1 MGKSIK
7 SQSNCG
13 RAVGATMVAPTPCD
27 SMSLQLV
34 IPRRVALQQSPLP
47 LHQLAAALPQGRGT
61 WQSPTRRYLNTN
73 LTRGLTSGGHPIPIP
88 HNRFNGFRPRS
99 LHSIRRSPTTTHRQL
114 KTVETVQ
121 KPDWSADHRAK
132 ARCEWE
138 AIYRMVFVVEE
149 YI

>member
-47 LHQLAAALPQGRGT
+47 LHQLAATLPQGRGT

-73 LTRGLTSGGHPIPIP
+73 LTRGLTSGGHPSDA
-88 HNRFNGFRPRS
+88 R
-99 LHSIRRSPTTTHRQL
+99 
-114 KTVETVQ
+114 KTVETVRSLLTWRG
-121 KPDWSADHRAK
+121 PPG
-132 ARCEWE
+132 
-138 AIYRMVFVVEE
+138 
-149 YI
+149 